1 MPSDISS
8 PEKPDILPELDGIKI
23 DEAQEEEFENL
34 KYAKVFAKQGTNE
47 SNSKYKDRK
56 LDAEIKMLD
65 EIDVNSDIKDAEEMA
80 VLKILMEMKIGIPFC
95 TNVLRVAL
103 NFKETKIAR

>member
-1 MPSDISS
+1 
-8 PEKPDILPELDGIKI
+8 
-23 DEAQEEEFENL
+23 
-34 KYAKVFAKQGTNE
+34 
-47 SNSKYKDRK
+47 
-56 LDAEIKMLD
+56 MLD